1 MEGTSTLLLVRVSKL
16 KNRLLVCLPG
26 HVNQEDMKM
35 HGHADTSTA
44 TATFWEQAYT
54 DNFAALCA
62 RASWQL
68 TKGNVDDA
76 EDTVSEAFAR
86 AMRYAVQPEVI
97 ANPVSYMWTI
107 VKRVWTTKVT
117 GAGEAEVDSL
127 DALSTDAI
135 ESQRA
140 IRVEPEVFRVLE
152 QEETRRQLKLKL
164 GPITLQEQQLVDF
177 RLKGYSWSEV
187 AEELGEDVKKIQ
199 FRWYRFT
206 ARQRYRNKKLRART
220 QAAAAS

>member
-1 MEGTSTLLLVRVSKL
+1 
-16 KNRLLVCLPG
+16 
-26 HVNQEDMKM
+26 M
-35 HGHADTSTA
+35 HGHANTSTA
-44 TATFWEQAYT
+44 TATFWEQAYIN
-54 DNFAALCA
+54 NFATLCA
-62 RASWQL
+62 RASRQL
-68 TKGNVDDA
+68 TKGNIDDA

-107 VKRVWTTKVT
+107 VKRVWTTKKT
-117 GAGEAEVDSL
+117 GADETEVGSL
-127 DALSTDAI
+127 EALSVDAI

-140 IRVEPEVFRVLE
+140 VRVEPEVFRVLE
-152 QEETRRQLKLKL
+152 EEETRRQLKLKL
-164 GPITLQEQQLVDF
+164 GPLTLEEQQLIDF

-206 ARQRYRNKKLRART
+206 ARQRYRNNKLRART
-220 QAAAAS
+220 QAAMSS